1 MADTIRTV
9 ELVPRLDNVDM
20 SLTRVWQGDTL
31 GAFTTDQEADAAV
44 SLAQLMS
51 DISERCYYAGWEHGT
66 EHVLWAALRDGPRR
80 WGVDAIRA
88 KDLSLPKQLSE
99 QCGGVEPARQL
110 GSANSAPSLRLVV
123 LRWDCP
129 GQLPNARQWL
139 DRVRR
144 PYAQQRGRS
153 RHRLSG

>member
-1 MADTIRTV
+1 
-9 ELVPRLDNVDM
+9 M

-66 EHVLWAALRDGPRR
+66 EHVLWAALRDGPRQ

-88 KDLSLPKQLSE
+88 EDLSLLQQLSE
-99 QCGGVEPARQL
+99 QCGGWIAYSEAGAKFVPLSEWHARK
-110 GSANSAPSLRLVV
+110 GATTE
-123 LRWDCP
+123 
-129 GQLPNARQWL
+129 
-139 DRVRR
+139 
-144 PYAQQRGRS
+144 
-153 RHRLSG
+153 